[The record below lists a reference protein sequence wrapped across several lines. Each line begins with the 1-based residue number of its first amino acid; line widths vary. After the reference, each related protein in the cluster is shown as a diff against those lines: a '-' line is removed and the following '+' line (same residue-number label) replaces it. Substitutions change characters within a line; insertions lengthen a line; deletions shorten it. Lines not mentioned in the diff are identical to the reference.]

1 MKGVEVVLERTGG
14 SRGSLDEL
22 PVKGEESFRIIEGF
36 CGRAGGAVENKS
48 DLLALLAMLS
58 E

>member
-1 MKGVEVVLERTGG
+1 MKGVEVVRERTGG
-14 SRGSLDEL
+14 ARGSLDEL

-36 CGRAGGAVENKS
+36 CGRAGGAVEMDKS
-48 DLLALLAMLS
+48 DRLPLAMLS